1 MNARM
6 NAARKI
12 VLVVAPLLT
21 KIDGRTRMGKALRA
35 ATPANDVSTAVLPDV
50 TAYAAPELPEVREVT
65 PGAMVLVAPPCDAR
79 IVVDVVRAGWCTTAK
94 TLSYGLARA
103 GIAPRRIQAVIAAAM
118 RSGLIECV
126 RGVWCVSA
134 LAM

>member
-1 MNARM
+1 MNAKM

-12 VLVVAPLLT
+12 VPVAPTLT
-21 KIDGRTRMGKALRA
+21 RIDGRTRLGKALRA
-35 ATPANDVSTAVLPDV
+35 ATPANDVSLAVLTDV
-50 TAYAAPELPEVREVT
+50 TAYAAPELPAVREVT
-65 PGAMVLVAPPCDAR
+65 PETMVLRTPPCDAR

-103 GIAPRRIQAVIAAAM
+103 GIAPRRIQAVIAEAM